1 MGQKSDTIYNEA
13 IRYFL
18 AVQNNVMVAGS
29 DAVPADFH
37 VPDGFD
43 LKKQLLPK
51 FQQKV
56 YRKMLD
62 SFIVTFEEQ
71 NLRTLPI
78 DTIKDIEDGLYMVR
92 GGFFSLKEKENDRTD
107 KNFNVELNAV
117 KSDLLAVHEPLK
129 EALVYV
135 SAAISEFEDNGGKK
149 TAEYMLSLQNCRDKM
164 SEIKMQLRA
173 WLE

>member
-18 AVQNNVMVAGS
+18 AVQNKVIVAGS
-29 DAVPADFH
+29 DAVPDDFH
-37 VPDGFD
+37 VPADFD
-43 LKKQLLPK
+43 LKKQLPK
-51 FQQKV
+51 FQRKV

-62 SFIVTFEEQ
+62 SFIVTFEEE

-78 DTIKDIEDGLYMVR
+78 DTIKDIEDGLNRVR
-92 GGFFSLKEKENDRTD
+92 GGFFSLKENDSTD
-107 KNFNVELNAV
+107 KGFKIELSAV
-117 KSDLLAVHEPLK
+117 NQDLLAVHEPLK
-129 EALVYV
+129 KALAYV

-149 TAEYMLSLQNCRDKM
+149 TAEYILSLQDCRDMM